1 MSLSSQPYASRKPK
15 VSCPKRP
22 VPFPLPRSPRAQQA
36 PCVIGVYSV
45 KLVRAQMAGDA
56 DTSEKLDR
64 MIRCHMKD
72 LKTTKIARE
81 GEETQTPTT
90 SPAEWAAALLEKV
103 ADKKTVDKP
112 TDNRKK
118 PKKISDNTKPEE
130 KEDGDSAEIM
140 AD

>member
-1 MSLSSQPYASRKPK
+1 MVNPWH
-15 VSCPKRP
+15 
-22 VPFPLPRSPRAQQA
+22 
-36 PCVIGVYSV
+36 
-45 KLVRAQMAGDA
+45 
-56 DTSEKLDR
+56 EKHVTEARLDR
-64 MIRCHMKD
+64 ACSWEQLIGKAV
-72 LKTTKIARE
+72 K
-81 GEETQTPTT
+81 TT